1 MGIWLRHHDVIGHYR
16 KLKKVQPNTNLLNIR
31 LQKELGR
38 YLLPVFRKKY
48 KTVRHLKKYPPKFC
62 FGRRIYEPGFSGLG
76 PLWLFCTNLGKH
88 HFLLFGSI
96 VEAGIEINWFLELSA
111 MLSVR
116 LFDKIQ
122 VETSN
127 DSNQNKIVVS
137 FNGFPSRW
145 SKAIWNE
152 TD

>member
-1 MGIWLRHHDVIGHYR
+1 M
-16 KLKKVQPNTNLLNIR
+16 
-31 LQKELGR
+31 
-38 YLLPVFRKKY
+38 
-48 KTVRHLKKYPPKFC
+48 
-62 FGRRIYEPGFSGLG
+62 
-76 PLWLFCTNLGKH
+76 
-88 HFLLFGSI
+88 SI

-137 FNGFPSRW
+137 FNGFQKSFNHEGIKNIDFGKSNRSFVESGVKLNNFKLSRNRSFTFVVFVIWSPSMILKTK
-145 SKAIWNE
+145 S
-152 TD
+152 TTVSY